1 MAEHKYDAKTRKAIK
16 QFTDAD
22 GKRRTIRLSDVSKT
36 KAGTFYAHLDKLVEA
51 RRLGEKIPGD
61 TLNFLKN
68 LNDRLH
74 KKLVKFNLLEP
85 RDVPD
90 EEVESKQEQPVLLG
104 EFLDGY
110 IAKRTDVKPATRTFY
125 GHTRRN
131 LVEFF
136 NDQKPIK
143 EITEGD
149 ADDFRCFLIRELP
162 SEASVN
168 RRCGMAKTFFRTAV
182 RHRLISTNPFQDLDA
197 SIKSNSK
204 KQRFI
209 DRETIDRI
217 IEVAPDAEWRLLIA
231 LARYG
236 GLRIPSEALSLRWC
250 DIDWN
255 NQRIRVTSPKTAHHE
270 NRGTR
275 EIPIFPELVKPLQDA
290 WDQAEEGAEFVID
303 RHRPESVVNA
313 AGNWHGV
320 NFRTQFTKLIR
331 RAGYEPWP
339 RIWQNLRSSR
349 ETELASDHPMHVVCA
364 WIGNS
369 ERVAARHYL
378 QVTDAHFEK
387 ALHSALQYEAESS
400 GTHAGPRQ
408 SGQINDA
415 GNYATKRKKSGLTPI
430 RETALMGDAGIEPAT
445 STV

>member
-74 KKLVKFNLLEP
+74 KKLVKFKLLEP
-85 RDVPD
+85 REVPVT
-90 EEVESKQEQPVLLG
+90 EPEPTEKPVLLG
-104 EFLDGY
+104 EFLDDY
-110 IAKRTDVKPATRTFY
+110 ISKRTDVKPATRTFY

-131 LVEFF
+131 LVEHFG
-136 NDQKPIK
+136 DKKPLF

-149 ADDFRCFLIRELP
+149 ADDFRRYLIGELP
-162 SEASVN
+162 AEASVN
-168 RRCGMAKTFFRTAV
+168 RRCGMAKTFFRNAV
-182 RHRLISTNPFQDLDA
+182 RHRLISSNPFQDLDA
-197 SIKSNSK
+197 SIKGNAS

-209 DRETIDRI
+209 DRATIDRI
-217 IEVAPDAEWRLLIA
+217 IEYAPDAEWRLLIA

-250 DIDWN
+250 DIDWEK
-255 NQRIRVTSPKTAHHE
+255 QRIRITAPKTEHHE

-275 EIPIFPELVKPLQDA
+275 DIPIFPELVQPLQDA
-290 WDQAEEGAEFVID
+290 WGQADDGAEFVIN
-303 RHRPESVVNA
+303 RHRPQSVINA

-320 NFRTQFTKLIR
+320 NFRTQFTKIIR
-331 RAGYEPWP
+331 RAGFEPWP

-349 ETELASDHPMHVVCA
+349 ETELASDHPLHVVCA

-400 GTHAGPRQ
+400 GTHTGPRQ

-415 GNYATKRKKSGLTPI
+415 GNYASKRKKSGLTLI

>member
-74 KKLVKFNLLEP
+74 KKLVKLKLLEP
-85 RDVPD
+85 REVPVT
-90 EEVESKQEQPVLLG
+90 EPEPVEQRVLLG
-104 EFLDGY
+104 EFLDDY
-110 IAKRTDVKPATRTFY
+110 ITKRTDVKPATRTFY

-131 LVEFF
+131 LVEYFG
-136 NDQKPIK
+136 DKKPVF

-149 ADDFRCFLIRELP
+149 ADDFRRYLIGELP
-162 SEASVN
+162 AEASVN
-168 RRCGMAKTFFRTAV
+168 RRCGMAKTFFRSAV
-182 RHRLISTNPFQDLDA
+182 RHRLIPSNPFQDLDA
-197 SIKSNSK
+197 SIKGNAS

-209 DRETIDRI
+209 DRATIDRI
-217 IEVAPDAEWRLLIA
+217 IEFAPDAEWRLLIV

-250 DIDWN
+250 DIDWEK
-255 NQRIRVTSPKTAHHE
+255 QRIRVTAPKTEHHE

-275 EIPIFPELVKPLQDA
+275 DIPIFPELVQPLQEA
-290 WDQAEEGAEFVID
+290 WDQAEEGDEFVIS
-303 RHRPESVVNA
+303 RHRPQSVINA

-320 NFRTQFTKLIR
+320 NFRTQFTKIIR
-331 RAGYEPWP
+331 RAGFEPWP

-349 ETELASDHPMHVVCA
+349 ETELASDHPLHVVCA
-364 WIGNS
+364 WIGNT
-369 ERVAARHYL
+369 ERIAARHYL

-387 ALHSALQYEAESS
+387 ALHKALQYEAESG
-400 GTHAGPRQ
+400 GTESESPPLSQ
-408 SGQINDA
+408 SIDVT
-415 GNYATKRKKSGLTPI
+415 NYASSNKKSDLTPI
-430 RETALMGDAGIEPAT
+430 RETAFMGDAGIEPAT

>member
-1 MAEHKYDAKTRKAIK
+1 MAEHKYDAKTKKAIK
-16 QFTDAD
+16 QFVDPN
-22 GKRRTIRLSDVSKT
+22 GVRRTIRLSNISKT
-36 KAGTFYAHLDKLVEA
+36 KAGTFYAHLDNLVEA

-74 KKLVKFNLLEP
+74 KKLVKFGLLER
-85 RDVPD
+85 RDDPA
-90 EEVESKQEQPVLLG
+90 EECATTEQAVLLG
-104 EFLDGY
+104 EFLDDY

-125 GHTRRN
+125 GHSRRN

-136 NDQKPIK
+136 GDMKPVT

-149 ADDFRCFLIRELP
+149 ADDFRRYLLGELP

-182 RHRLISTNPFQDLDA
+182 RHRLIASNPFQDLDA
-197 SIKSNSK
+197 SIKGNAS

-209 DRETIDRI
+209 DRATIDRI
-217 IEVAPDAEWRLLIA
+217 IEFAPDAEWRLLIA

-250 DIDWN
+250 DIDWEK
-255 NQRIRVTSPKTAHHE
+255 QRIRVTAPKTEHHE

-275 EIPIFPELVKPLQDA
+275 DIPIFPELVKPLQEA
-290 WDQAEEGAEFVID
+290 WDQAEEGDEFVIS
-303 RHRPESVVNA
+303 RHRPQSVINA

-320 NFRTQFTKLIR
+320 NFRTQFTKIIR
-331 RAGYEPWP
+331 RAGFEPWP

-349 ETELASDHPMHVVCA
+349 ETELASDHPLHVVCA
-364 WIGNS
+364 WIGNT
-369 ERVAARHYL
+369 ERIAARHYL

-387 ALHSALQYEAESS
+387 ALHKALQYEAQPGGTES
-400 GTHAGPRQ
+400 GTRPAGQ
-408 SGQINDA
+408 ASSVT
-415 GNYATKRKKSGLTPI
+415 NYASSNKKSGLTPI
-430 RETALMGDAGIEPAT
+430 RETAFMGDAGIEPAT